1 MKILIITPRIPYP
14 PYRGDKLKIY
24 NISKVLVKNNDVHL
38 FTFYRNQNDFK
49 DIDALKKL
57 GLKLITVKL
66 SIIDSIINLF
76 RAFFKKIPFQVAWY
90 YSRKAEQKINAL
102 LKDGNYDLVYYHLI
116 RTAQYLPNYK
126 ANTKQLNVIDLTD
139 AVSLYL
145 SRMFE
150 KEKNFIKKI
159 FIKSELNRVT
169 EYEKIIENFDM
180 IFICSEKDKKFLL
193 EKNIT
198 KEINILPNGLDI
210 SYFSSECGE
219 FDRNRIIFT
228 GNMPYY
234 ANSDAVIYFIK
245 EIFPFILKK
254 NSLAKFYIVGQK
266 PPLKIKKLA
275 SENVIVTGFVED
287 IKSEYLK
294 SAVNVAP
301 MRFGAGTLNK
311 IIESLA
317 LGVPIVASSIA
328 VGGLPKELS
337 KYILVADNPAEFA
350 EKVLYVLDNKE
361 VRETVMNEAKNVVRN
376 FLSWEVIVGNF
387 EKTVKNKLAEKIN
400 E

>member
-57 GLKLITVKL
+57 GLKLTTVKL

-76 RAFFKKIPFQVAWY
+76 RAFFKKIPFQVGWY
-90 YSRKAEQKINAL
+90 YSRKAEQKINVL
-102 LKDGNYDLVYYHLI
+102 IRDGNYDLVYYHLI
-116 RTAQYLPNYK
+116 RTAQYLPNHK

-159 FIKSELNRVT
+159 FIKSELKRVT

-210 SYFSSECGE
+210 SYFSSESGE
-219 FDRNRIIFT
+219 FDSNRIIFT

-337 KYILVADNPAEFA
+337 KYILVADNPTEFA
-350 EKVLYVLDNKE
+350 EKVLYVLDHKE

-376 FLSWEVIVGNF
+376 FLSWEVIVSNF

>member
-49 DIDALKKL
+49 DIDALIKL
-57 GLKLITVKL
+57 GLKLTTVKL

-76 RAFFKKIPFQVAWY
+76 RALFKKIPFQVAWY
-90 YSRKAEQKINAL
+90 YSRKAEQKINDL
-102 LKDGNYDLVYYHLI
+102 LKDGDFDLVYYHLI
-116 RTAQYLPNYK
+116 RTAQYLPYHK
-126 ANTKQLNVIDLTD
+126 IKPKQLNVIDLTD

-150 KEKNFIKKI
+150 KEKNLIKKT
-159 FIKSELNRVT
+159 FIKSELKRVT
-169 EYEKIIENFDM
+169 KYEKIIENFDM

-210 SYFSSECGE
+210 SYFSSENGE
-219 FDRNRIIFT
+219 FDSNRIIFT

-245 EIFPFILKK
+245 EIFPLILNK
-254 NSLAKFYIVGQK
+254 NSRAKFYIVGQK

-328 VGGLPKELS
+328 VGGLPKEFS
-337 KYILVADNPAEFA
+337 KYILVADNPTEFA
-350 EKVLYVLDNKE
+350 EKVLYVIEHKE
-361 VRETVMNEAKNVVRN
+361 VRETIMSEAKNVVRN
-376 FLSWEVIVGNF
+376 YLSWEVIVGNF
-387 EKTVKNKLAEKIN
+387 EETVKNKLAEKIN